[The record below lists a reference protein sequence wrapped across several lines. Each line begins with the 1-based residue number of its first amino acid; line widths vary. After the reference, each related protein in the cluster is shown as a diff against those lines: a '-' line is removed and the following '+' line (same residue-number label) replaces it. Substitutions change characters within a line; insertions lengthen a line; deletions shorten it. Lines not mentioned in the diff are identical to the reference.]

1 MSTNEASSPENSA
14 AGTSAQKMS
23 LPMLTAMV
31 VGSMVGSG
39 VFMLP
44 RRFGDHAGI
53 FGALVA
59 WTIAG
64 GGMFMLARVFQSV
77 AERKPDLDS
86 GVFAYAKAGFG
97 NYAGFFAALGYW
109 AGTAIGNVSYFVL
122 IMSTLGLIKV
132 TVVPPSVPI
141 GHGDYESG
149 MRTTIFG
156 EGDTLWAVAISSV
169 IVWGVHYLILRG
181 VKQAAFINT
190 IATVAKIVPILLFL
204 VFVAFGVQGDIF
216 AANFWG
222 GEEATFVNIY
232 GQARGVMGVTL
243 FVFLGVEGAS
253 VYSRYA
259 KKRSDVGTATVFGF
273 LGVLCLFMLITIL
286 SYGVMLKPEL
296 AQVAQPSM
304 AGVLAH
310 VVGPWGTVFIGIGL
324 IISVTGAYLSWC
336 LLAAEVLY
344 SAGKTENMP
353 KLLAREN
360 AQKVPS
366 AALWMTNIVTQF
378 FLITT
383 LFSADAL
390 RLMVDLTGAV
400 NLIPYLT
407 VAAYGVKLA
416 WTRET
421 YDARPEGRT
430 ADLIQSAIA
439 TVYTA
444 WLIYALGMKFLLLSA
459 IIYAPG
465 TALYFWARREQ
476 KQRIFTPAELGLFA
490 VAVVGAI
497 VAVVMLATGY
507 LTI

>member
-1 MSTNEASSPENSA
+1 MATEASSPDKSA
-14 AGTSAQKMS
+14 DSTSAQKMS

-44 RRFGDHAGI
+44 RRFGDHAGV

-59 WTIAG
+59 WVIAG

-77 AERKPDLDS
+77 AERTPDLDS

-97 NYAGFFAALGYW
+97 NYAGFFAALGFW

-122 IMSTLGLIKV
+122 IMSTVGLIK
-132 TVVPPSVPI
+132 TTIVPPSVPI

-149 MRTTIFG
+149 MRTTILG
-156 EGDTLWAVAISSV
+156 EGDTVWAVAISSV
-169 IVWGVHYLILRG
+169 IVWAVHFLILRG

-190 IATVAKIVPILLFL
+190 IATVAKIVPIVLFL
-204 VFVAFGVQGDIF
+204 VFVAFGIKADIF

-222 GEEATFVNIY
+222 GEEVTFGNIY
-232 GQARGVMGVTL
+232 TQARGVMGVTL

-273 LGVLCLFMLITIL
+273 LGVLCLFILITML

-296 AQVAQPSM
+296 AEVAQPSM

-310 VVGPWGTVFIGIGL
+310 VVGPWGTVFIGVGL
-324 IISVTGAYLSWC
+324 IISVMGAFLSWC

-344 SAGKTENMP
+344 SAAKTENMP
-353 KLLAREN
+353 RVLAREN
-360 AQKVPS
+360 AQKVP
-366 AALWMTNIVTQF
+366 AASLWLTNIITQC

-390 RLMVDLTGAV
+390 RLMVDLTGAMT
-400 NLIPYLT
+400 LIPYLT
-407 VAAYGVKLA
+407 VAAYGLKLA
-416 WTRET
+416 WTKET
-421 YDARPEGRT
+421 YDVNPQSRT
-430 ADLIQSAIA
+430 TDLIQSGIA

-444 WLIYALGMKFLLLSA
+444 WLIYALGLKFLLLSA

-476 KQRIFTPAELGLFA
+476 EQRVFTPVELGLFI
-490 VAVVGAI
+490 VAVVGAV
-497 VAVVMLATGY
+497 VAVVMLATGA